1 MRRNHWA
8 KSFTRGETT
17 HLQLSGSTEDT
28 ATQCGVYIH
37 SVIFHYWWKKSSENG
52 SDWLHVTVTFFFVLQ
67 HFALKPQQMYVQE
80 NQSSGR
86 HDDVVFPNPVH
97 TADSRVS
104 VRAAAVHMW
113 SGLSYSSVSLLRR
126 SRTMSVFKQQQE
138 VSAARWRS
146 FSAWVEW
153 FVSKAEK
160 EERSEDIICKS
171 TSGCRSC
178 LMITM
183 IFVFIIIKSSLQT
196 GTSNSWLSGLYVPK
210 CKQIKAPKNMKMK
223 V

>member
-1 MRRNHWA
+1 MKEILRERIWLVTCHSHVLLRTSTFCA
-8 KSFTRGETT
+8 KA
-17 HLQLSGSTEDT
+17 
-28 ATQCGVYIH
+28 AT
-37 SVIFHYWWKKSSENG
+37 
-52 SDWLHVTVTFFFVLQ
+52 D
-67 HFALKPQQMYVQE
+67 
-80 NQSSGR
+80 
-86 HDDVVFPNPVH
+86 
-97 TADSRVS
+97 
-104 VRAAAVHMW
+104 VRARESKFSASWWRGVSQSCAHCRQQSACQGSCSAMW

>member
-52 SDWLHVTVTFFFVLQ
+52 SVTFFFVLQ
-67 HFALKPQQMYVQE
+67 HFALKPQQMYEQE
-80 NQSSGR
+80 NQSSVR

-97 TADSRVS
+97 TAECLSGQLQYVCDLEWVP
-104 VRAAAVHMW
+104 
-113 SGLSYSSVSLLRR
+113 GLSYSSVSLLRR
-126 SRTMSVFKQQQE
+126 SRTMNVFKQQQE

-196 GTSNSWLSGLYVPK
+196 GTSNSWLSRLYVPK